1 MKKQKA
7 TLNKPVYI
15 DLLFLDRSM
24 TMMYEFLVQLHK
36 TII

>member
-24 TMMYEFLVQLHK
+24 TIMYEFWYNYTK
-36 TII
+36 P